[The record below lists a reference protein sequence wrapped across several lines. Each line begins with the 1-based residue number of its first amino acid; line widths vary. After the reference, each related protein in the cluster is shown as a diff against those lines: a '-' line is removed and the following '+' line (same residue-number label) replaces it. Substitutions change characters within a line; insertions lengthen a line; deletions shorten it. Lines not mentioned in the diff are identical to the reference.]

1 MRFFLG
7 LGVLLP
13 GAHALCPNPF
23 DFSGLT
29 PATTVFPVS
38 NNNNH
43 HWSGQMDIFGTP
55 GSAGCAI
62 YWDGSYG
69 AVTFDMI
76 NPIEFVGGG
85 FSSASY
91 NTATFTLSAS
101 NTNTDWTTILSA
113 YAHSPLPWN
122 AATSPTNSFK
132 TLFLFQKVSYETI
145 NNHIT

>member
-43 HWSGQMDIFGTP
+43 HWSGQMGEVVRVAEPPPTDRWMVCVCVQHTCVSRVYVYCTKIHR
-55 GSAGCAI
+55 
-62 YWDGSYG
+62 
-69 AVTFDMI
+69 
-76 NPIEFVGGG
+76 VG
-85 FSSASY
+85 
-91 NTATFTLSAS
+91 
-101 NTNTDWTTILSA
+101 ILRIR
-113 YAHSPLPWN
+113 HG
-122 AATSPTNSFK
+122 
-132 TLFLFQKVSYETI
+132 VSR
-145 NNHIT
+145 